1 MIELPEALT
10 LAEQL
15 RGEINGKT
23 VGQVYPPS
31 YEHKFTWFYGH
42 ADNYNNLMKGRTVLD
57 TRAFG
62 IYVEIDLGGTC
73 KLNFN
78 DGINVR
84 LYNPGEK
91 RPERYQ
97 LMIGFTDG
105 AALVFTVAMYGGF
118 ACHQGEFDNKYYLI
132 SRESISP
139 LSDEFDRNYFEK
151 LFAAVKPTMSAKAF
165 LATEQ
170 RIPGLGNGVLQDIL
184 LACRIHPKRKLAT
197 LSEADKDAIFQA
209 VKSVLADI
217 TAAGGRDTEKDLY
230 GQSGRYLTRFSKN
243 TYKGGCPICGGM
255 VEKQAFL
262 GGTIYTCAHC
272 QPL

>member
-15 RGEINGKT
+15 RREINGKT

-42 ADNYNNLMKGRTVLD
+42 ADNYDKMMKGRTVLD

-62 IYVEIDLGGTC
+62 IYVEMDLGETC
-73 KLNFN
+73 KFNFN
-78 DGINVR
+78 DGINIR
-84 LYNPGEK
+84 LYAPGER

-97 LMIGFTDG
+97 LMIEFTDRTVL
-105 AALVFTVAMYGGF
+105 AFTVAMYGCF
-118 ACHQGEFDNKYYLI
+118 ACHQGELDNKYYLI
-132 SRESISP
+132 SKDSISP
-139 LSDEFDRNYFEK
+139 LSEEFDRSLFEN
-151 LFAAVKPTMSAKAF
+151 LCAAVKPSISVKAF

-197 LSEADKDAIFQA
+197 LSKADKDAMFQA
-209 VKSVLADI
+209 IKSVLADI

-230 GQSGRYLTRFSKN
+230 GQPGRYLTRFSKN

-255 VEKQAFL
+255 VDKQAFL
-262 GGTIYTCAHC
+262 GGSVYTCSHC